1 MIERVVIVTKQSRL
15 EELLRRHSRGQLRF
29 LLERRGESLAEYEE
43 EDVRGRAALDR
54 VLGSVPRELP
64 REVIPRDLVPRYLFR
79 PSDLVVTIG
88 PDGLVV
94 NVAKY
99 LAAQP
104 ILAVNPDPA
113 RIDGTL
119 ARFHPEVV
127 GAAIAAALRG
137 TCDVDALSLARAR
150 IGDGQDPAVQ
160 SKGLNTAGQE
170 LLAVNDFKVGRRD
183 QVSSRYR
190 IRYRGKEERQSS
202 SGIIV
207 ATGVGSTGW
216 IRSIVTGAVAIAEA
230 CGWTKPARMPTG
242 LEIPFAWDA
251 RHLLFAVQEPFPSRA
266 TKTGLAFGRLE
277 EGEEL
282 VVVSEMAEGG
292 VIFSDGIADDALP
305 FPAGMTLTIGLA
317 DRRATLIRP

>member
-1 MIERVVIVTKQSRL
+1 MIERVVIVTKPSRL
-15 EELLRRHSRGQLRF
+15 AELARRHSRGQLQF

-54 VLGSVPRELP
+54 VIGSVPRELP
-64 REVIPRDLVPRYLFR
+64 REVIARDLVPRYLFR
-79 PSDLVVTIG
+79 ASDLVVTIG

-99 LAAQP
+99 LAEQP

-137 TCDVDALSLARAR
+137 TRDVDALSLARAR
-150 IGDGQDPAVQ
+150 IGD
-160 SKGLNTAGQE
+160 GQE

-202 SGIIV
+202 SGIII

-216 IRSIVTGAVAIAEA
+216 IRSIVTGAFAIAGA

-242 LEIPFAWDA
+242 LEIPFAWAA
-251 RHLLFAVQEPFPSRA
+251 RHLLFVVQEPFPSRA

-292 VIFSDGIADDALP
+292 VIFSDGIADDAIP
-305 FPAGMTLTIGLA
+305 FNAGTTLTIGLA

>member
-1 MIERVVIVTKQSRL
+1 MIERVVIVTKPSRL
-15 EELLRRHSRGQLRF
+15 AELARRHSHGQLRF

-43 EDVRGRAALDR
+43 EDVRSRQALDR
-54 VLGSVPRELP
+54 VMGALPREHP
-64 REVIPRDLVPRYLFR
+64 REVIARDLVPRYLFR

-99 LAAQP
+99 LAEQP

-113 RIDGTL
+113 RIEGTL
-119 ARFHPEVV
+119 ARFHPEMV

-137 TCDVDALSLARAR
+137 ACDVDALSLARAR
-150 IGDGQDPAVQ
+150 VGD
-160 SKGLNTAGQE
+160 GQE

-190 IRYRGKEERQSS
+190 IRFRGKEERQSS
-202 SGIIV
+202 SGIII

-216 IRSIVTGAVAIAEA
+216 IRSIVTGAFAIANA
-230 CGWTKPARMPTG
+230 CGWTKPARVPTG

-266 TKTGLAFGRLE
+266 TKTGHAFGRLE

-282 VVVSEMAEGG
+282 AVTSEMAEGG
-292 VIFSDGIADDALP
+292 VIFSDGIADDAIP
-305 FPAGMTLTIGLA
+305 FNAGMTLTIGLA
-317 DRRATLIRP
+317 DRTATLIRP

>member
-1 MIERVVIVTKQSRL
+1 MVERVVVVTKQSRL
-15 EELLRRHSRGQLRF
+15 EELLRRHSHGQLQF

-54 VLGSVPRELP
+54 VVGSVPNGLP
-64 REVIPRDLVPRYLFR
+64 REVIARDLAPRYLFR

-99 LAAQP
+99 LAEQP
-104 ILAVNPDPA
+104 ILAVNPDPS
-113 RIDGTL
+113 RIDGML
-119 ARFHPEVV
+119 ARFRPEMV
-127 GAAIAAALRG
+127 GATIATALRG

-150 IGDGQDPAVQ
+150 VGD
-160 SKGLNTAGQE
+160 GQE

-183 QVSSRYR
+183 QISSRYR

-216 IRSIVTGAVAIAEA
+216 IRSIVTGAFAIASA
-230 CGWTKPARMPTG
+230 CGWTKPARMPVG
-242 LEIPFAWDA
+242 LEVPFAWDA
-251 RHLLFAVQEPFPSRA
+251 RYLLFAVQEPFPSRT
-266 TKTGLAFGRLE
+266 TKTSIAFGRLE
-277 EGEEL
+277 EEEEL
-282 VVVSEMAEGG
+282 IVISEMADGG
-292 VIFSDGIADDALP
+292 VIFSDGIADDAIP
-305 FPAGMTLTIGLA
+305 FNAGMTLTIGLA
-317 DRRATLIRP
+317 DRTANLIRP

>member
-1 MIERVVIVTKQSRL
+1 MVVTKPSRL
-15 EELLRRHSRGQLRF
+15 AELLRRHSRGQLRF
-29 LLERRGESLAEYEE
+29 LLDRRGESLAEYEE
-43 EDVRGRAALDR
+43 EDLRGRVALDR

-88 PDGLVV
+88 PDGLIV

-150 IGDGQDPAVQ
+150 IGDGQ
-160 SKGLNTAGQE
+160 E

-207 ATGVGSTGW
+207 STGVGSTGW
-216 IRSIVTGAVAIAEA
+216 IRSIVTGAFAIADA
-230 CGWTKPARMPTG
+230 CGWTKPARVRS
-242 LEIPFAWDA
+242 EFQVPFAWDA
-251 RHLLFAVQEPFPSRA
+251 HHLLFAVQEPFPSRA
-266 TKTGLAFGRLE
+266 TKTGHAFGRLE

-292 VIFSDGIADDALP
+292 VIFSDGIADDAIP
-305 FPAGMTLTIGLA
+305 FNAGMTLTISLA

>member
-1 MIERVVIVTKQSRL
+1 MIERVVIVTKPSRL
-15 EELLRRHSRGQLRF
+15 AELARRHSRGQLQF
-29 LLERRGESLAEYEE
+29 LLERRGESLAEYDE
-43 EDVRGRAALDR
+43 EDVRGRQALDR
-54 VLGSVPRELP
+54 VMGSLPRELP
-64 REVIPRDLVPRYLFR
+64 REVIARDLVPRYLFR

-88 PDGLVV
+88 PDGLIV

-99 LAAQP
+99 LSEQP

-113 RIDGTL
+113 RIEGTL

-127 GAAIAAALRG
+127 GAAIAAALQG

-150 IGDGQDPAVQ
+150 VGDGQ
-160 SKGLNTAGQE
+160 E
-170 LLAVNDFKVGRRD
+170 ILAVNDFKVGRRD

-202 SGIIV
+202 SGIII

-216 IRSIVTGAVAIAEA
+216 IRSIVTGAFAIANA
-230 CGWTKPARMPTG
+230 CGWTKPAQMPVG
-242 LEIPFAWDA
+242 LEVPFTWDA

-266 TKTGLAFGRLE
+266 TKTSIAFGRIE

-282 VVVSEMAEGG
+282 VVTSEMAEGG
-292 VIFSDGIADDALP
+292 VIFSDGIADDAIP
-305 FPAGMTLTIGLA
+305 FNAGMTLTIGLA
-317 DRRATLIRP
+317 ERTANLIRPS

>member
-1 MIERVVIVTKQSRL
+1 MARGDVMVERVVVVTKLSRL

-29 LLERRGESLAEYEE
+29 LLERRGESLKEYEE
-43 EDVRGRAALDR
+43 EDARGRAALDR
-54 VLGSVPRELP
+54 VVGSVPNGLP
-64 REVIPRDLVPRYLFR
+64 REVIARDLVPRYLFR

-99 LAAQP
+99 LAEQP

-119 ARFHPEVV
+119 ARFHPEAV
-127 GAAIAAALRG
+127 GVAIAAALRG
-137 TCDVDALSLARAR
+137 TCALDTLSLARAR
-150 IGDGQDPAVQ
+150 TSD
-160 SKGLNTAGQE
+160 GQE
-170 LLAVNDFKVGRRD
+170 LLAANDFKIGRRD

-190 IRYRGKEERQSS
+190 IRYRDREERQSS
-202 SGIIV
+202 SGIII

-216 IRSIVTGAVAIAEA
+216 IRSIVTGAFAIADA
-230 CGWTKPARMPTG
+230 CGWAKPARVRS
-242 LEIPFAWDA
+242 EFQVPFAWDA

-266 TKTGLAFGRLE
+266 TKTGIVFGRLE

-292 VIFSDGIADDALP
+292 VVFSDGIADDAIP
-305 FPAGMTLTIGLA
+305 FNAGMTLTIGLA
-317 DRRATLIRP
+317 DRTTNLVRP

>member
-1 MIERVVIVTKQSRL
+1 MVERVVVVTKPSRL
-15 EELLRRHSRGQLRF
+15 AELARRHSHGQLRF

-43 EDVRGRAALDR
+43 EDARCRQALDR
-54 VLGSVPRELP
+54 VVGSLPRELP

-79 PSDLVVTIG
+79 PSDLIVTIG

-99 LAAQP
+99 LAEQP

-137 TCDVDALSLARAR
+137 TCDIDTLSLARAR
-150 IGDGQDPAVQ
+150 TND
-160 SKGLNTAGQE
+160 GQE

-190 IRYRGKEERQSS
+190 IRFRGKEERQSS

-207 ATGVGSTGW
+207 STGVGSTGW
-216 IRSIVTGAVAIAEA
+216 IRSIVTGAVAIADA
-230 CGWTKPARMPTG
+230 CGWAKPARVQS
-242 LEIPFAWDA
+242 EFQVPFAWDA

-266 TKTGLAFGRLE
+266 TKTGIVFGRLE

-305 FPAGMTLTIGLA
+305 FNAGMTLTIGLA